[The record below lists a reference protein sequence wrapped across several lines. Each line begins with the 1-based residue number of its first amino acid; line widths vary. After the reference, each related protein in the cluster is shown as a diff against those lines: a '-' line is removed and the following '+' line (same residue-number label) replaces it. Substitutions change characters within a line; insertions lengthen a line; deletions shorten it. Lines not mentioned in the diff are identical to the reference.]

1 MTHRDAVRRTVR
13 ALGALG
19 LCASAAGVLVG
30 CHGALVP
37 VMILAPTSPVLVEV
51 GLSNPHG
58 PTVTLV
64 NEADVPVDIRL
75 WVGRIDYREASGF
88 RDQRTGIAMV
98 ATVPPGEFRKVN
110 GGQADWPTGQ
120 SDGVVWMRLVAEGSI
135 SWFEFERPGPYRVVM
150 RRVDS
155 EWFAPGPIEFIATS
169 GQVMTPLP
177 ESAWIEHRDGDF
189 PVSAPPA
196 PVIQDLGDDP
206 SAG

>member
-1 MTHRDAVRRTVR
+1 MSHRDAVRRSAR
-13 ALGALG
+13 ALSVCALAAMG
-19 LCASAAGVLVG
+19 LAG

-37 VMILAPTSPVLVEV
+37 VMILTPSTPAIVEA
-51 GLSNPHG
+51 GLSMPHG

-110 GGQADWPTGQ
+110 GGQTHWPTGQ
-120 SDGVVWMRLVAEGSI
+120 SDGVVWMRLVAEGTVY
-135 SWFEFERPGPYRVVM
+135 WFEFERPGPYRVVM
-150 RRVDS
+150 RRVDT

-169 GQVMTPLP
+169 GQAMTPLP
-177 ESAWIEHRDGDF
+177 ESAWIEHRDGNF
-189 PVSAPPA
+189 PANAPPA
-196 PVIQDLGDDP
+196 PIIQDLGDDP
-206 SAG
+206 SAAD